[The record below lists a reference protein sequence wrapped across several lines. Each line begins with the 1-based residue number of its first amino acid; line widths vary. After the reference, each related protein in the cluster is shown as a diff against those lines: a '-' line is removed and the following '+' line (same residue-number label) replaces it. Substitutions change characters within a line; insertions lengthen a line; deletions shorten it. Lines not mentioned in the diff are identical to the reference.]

1 MTEIKTYDVKQKPKN
16 FLLINIVLGAIN
28 LGLFVGLA
36 VLLFSPDNN
45 FKVVIGKYGIF
56 TILFGMWI
64 IVLGYV
70 IARRRKQN
78 KVARAKQ
85 WVTKLKII
93 NLGKTNRTL
102 QWCLLVFL
110 KNFLIGL
117 ERIRLIWPS
126 CWLIVLRDWREGM
139 GNENE

>member
-1 MTEIKTYDVKQKPKN
+1 MSEIKTYDVKQKPKN

-70 IARRRKQN
+70 IARRRNQN

-85 WVTKLKII
+85 
-93 NLGKTNRTL
+93 
-102 QWCLLVFL
+102 
-110 KNFLIGL
+110 
-117 ERIRLIWPS
+117 
-126 CWLIVLRDWREGM
+126 
-139 GNENE
+139 